1 MAQRNCLIDC
11 GSFYDRINDM
21 RKVYKR
27 TLFFIVVWEICFGFA
42 FGNSKITEKKLRP
55 RVNYKCKKV
64 EGGAVQANEV
74 WAWVTTG
81 QEEDFD
87 FNYPVTDVGY
97 FAADVDCYGELANV
111 PDRKKFDGFS
121 GRVHLVI
128 VCDSKSL
135 THFVVDPKYGI
146 LEKMVNDVMKAAEP
160 FDGVNVDYELI
171 PGKDAANFYRF
182 LDKLSSEC
190 KRRKKMFSV
199 CVPARVKK
207 IDDDVF
213 PYDKIAAISDRVMIM
228 AYDEHW
234 STGEPGAIASLG
246 WCKKIIEYAVTV
258 IPKEKLVM
266 GLPFYGRSWADER
279 PAKAWYWE
287 GVNRAFKE
295 YGSGKVIYDNTV
307 PTFEGSMKVKMKFWF
322 EDLFST
328 VAKLR
333 LYAGYDVNNFAFW
346 RVGQEDPRIWD
357 WITIDNDAHKKE

>member
-1 MAQRNCLIDC
+1 MRNSFVDC
-11 GSFYDRINDM
+11 DYLYVRINNM
-21 RKVYKR
+21 KKVYKR
-27 TLFFIVVWEICFGFA
+27 VLFCVAVWGMFCGIA
-42 FGNSKITEKKLRP
+42 FGKSKDNGIQARP
-55 RVNYKCKKV
+55 HVNYRSKKV
-64 EGGAVQANEV
+64 EGDAVQAAEV
-74 WAWVTTG
+74 WAWVTAG
-81 QEEDFD
+81 HEKEFNFD
-87 FNYPVTDVGY
+87 YPVTDVGY

-111 PDRKKFDGFS
+111 PDRKKFEGYA

-146 LEKMVNDVMKAAEP
+146 LDKIVNDVMKAAEP

-182 LDKLSSEC
+182 LEKLSTEC
-190 KRRKKMFSV
+190 KKRKKMFTV

-207 IDDDVF
+207 IADDVF
-213 PYDKIAAISDRVMIM
+213 PYEKIAAISDRVMIM

-234 STGEPGAIASLG
+234 STSKPGAIASLG

-287 GVNRAFKE
+287 GANRAFKE
-295 YGSGKVIYDNTV
+295 YGSGKVIYDDTV

-322 EDLFST
+322 EDLYSL
-328 VAKLR
+328 VSKLR
-333 LYAGYDVNNFAFW
+333 LYAGYNVNNFAFW

-357 WITIDNDAHKKE
+357 WININGDVRGKN